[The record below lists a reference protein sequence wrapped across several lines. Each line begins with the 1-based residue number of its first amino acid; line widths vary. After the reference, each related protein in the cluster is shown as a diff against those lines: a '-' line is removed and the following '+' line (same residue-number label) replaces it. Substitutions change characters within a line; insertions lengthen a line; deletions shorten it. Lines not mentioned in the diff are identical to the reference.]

1 MKLSSLVLSPALSS
15 VCSTMATLS
24 SAPGQA
30 FASLG
35 AAIEAAVAGD
45 TVMLAP
51 GEYEGAFEL
60 ALDKLTVRAAGES
73 GGKVVVRAAGN
84 SPVIHATGNGIFV
97 VGLEL
102 QQGCAGS
109 ATDCVAVTKGSAVF
123 RKCGFKSENGSG
135 LVVSGAKVSVDECT
149 IEGTGKY
156 GCLIED
162 KAVVDAS
169 SCAIQSCKAAGVVS
183 RGKGSRF
190 KGDLC
195 TIQDNGEL
203 LAHARMSAH
212 SQDACRVLP
221 LLLLSM
227 CRSCD

>member
-1 MKLSSLVLSPALSS
+1 MKLSSLVRSPALAS
-15 VCSTMATLS
+15 VCSSMATLS

-51 GEYEGAFEL
+51 GEYEGALVL
-60 ALDKLTVRAAGES
+60 ALDKLTVRAAGE
-73 GGKVVVRAAGN
+73 GGAKVVVRAAGN
-84 SPVIHATGNGIFV
+84 NPVIHATGNGISV

-102 QQGCAGS
+102 HQDFAGI
-109 ATDCVAVTKGSAVF
+109 ACVTVTKGSAVF
-123 RKCGFKSENGSG
+123 RQCGFKSSLGTG
-135 LVVSGAKVSVDECT
+135 LVVSGAKVLVDECT

-156 GCLIED
+156 GCLISD
-162 KAVVDAS
+162 QAVVDAS
-169 SCAIQSCKAAGVVS
+169 RCAIQSCKAAGVVS

-203 LAHARMSAH
+203 LAHACMSAH
-212 SQDACRVLP
+212 SQAA
-221 LLLLSM
+221 
-227 CRSCD
+227 